1 MILDT
6 SVMIDILRGNKDTI
20 NKINEME
27 NKNIPLLTSSITV
40 FEIFQGIGFVNENNR
55 DKIYNL
61 FESINILSFDD
72 NSARE
77 AGIIQSDLKRQG
89 KTIDPEDAM
98 IAGIAKI
105 NTEIVLTRNKKHF
118 ERIPGLKIES
128 Y

>member
-40 FEIFQGIGFVNENNR
+40 FEIFQGISFVNDNNR

-118 ERIPGLKIES
+118 ERIKNLECEF

>member
-6 SVMIDILRGNKDTI
+6 SVMIDILRGNKDTL
-20 NKINEME
+20 NKIKYIED
-27 NKNIPLLTSSITV
+27 KNTPLTTTSITV
-40 FEIFQGIGFVNENNR
+40 FEIFQGISFVNERNR
-55 DKIYNL
+55 DRIYNL
-61 FESINILSFDD
+61 FEAINILSFDD

-77 AGIIQSDLKRQG
+77 AGIIQSDLKKQG

-105 NTEIVLTRNKKHF
+105 NTEIIFTRNKKHF
-118 ERIPGLKIES
+118 EKIKNLECEF

>member
-118 ERIPGLKIES
+118 ERIKNLECEF